1 MDKKECN
8 QALRG
13 LVQKHPVDFPKS
25 GHVAQQN
32 FHHGTIFFG
41 PGERFSSTTEFIGVM
56 FFRAVGATVKKGTE
70 PWVNATALAVWIYTA
85 SCCFQKT
92 MTPHSGSL

>member
-41 PGERFSSTTEFIGVM
+41 PGERFLQLRSSLG
-56 FFRAVGATVKKGTE
+56 
-70 PWVNATALAVWIYTA
+70 
-85 SCCFQKT
+85 
-92 MTPHSGSL
+92 